1 MFDRP
6 LDLMMFLVGAGLLV
20 IQDELSDIHSRLYI
34 VLLGSVVL
42 AVVKQSA
49 YAKFL
54 YRQRLLGLLKR
65 QLKPWDL
72 TAPEQF

>member
-34 VLLGSVVL
+34 VLLGALVL

-49 YAKFL
+49 YAMRSS
-54 YRQRLLGLLKR
+54 YIDNVY
-65 QLKPWDL
+65 WVY
-72 TAPEQF
+72 